1 MKPPFRSLAAALVAA
16 VLLGAGVPALAAG
29 AVPFS
34 DFQASAWWATDVQV
48 ANYLQLLQ
56 GYPDGTFRPDANIT
70 RAEFATVLDRAAGY
84 GHQTPSS
91 TQPFVDVSASDWF
104 APYVDA
110 LVTAQII
117 RPGDYPGGKLDP
129 NAQISRAEMAAWI
142 GRVLAAKGTPLADLG
157 KLTPLNA
164 LSPASQAKIESQAET
179 PYSALVFDHL
189 ALPTQAQHASFP
201 DLPASTPGYASIM
214 RAAEYGVV
222 QGFPN
227 GTFEPDAPAT
237 RAQAAKMV
245 AIMANELTAN
255 PPTVSQLQTI
265 LEHSF
270 TIATG
275 VLKKVPQPTILPHAQ
290 AQALAN
296 ANDGK
301 PATDLPDLPGTTVSG
316 PTIVAD
322 LQTAGM
328 GDYLTANAIAATD
341 GAAYGM
347 WDGRLLSPKVWYET
361 YVVPACRPIFLG
373 STVAELDCVVGGDG
387 YLWDGQPISANPN
400 YGGEQVFF
408 LNRNGAWK
416 VTVSGGYASLP
427 SWYTGPQYGS
437 TKP

>member
-1 MKPPFRSLAAALVAA
+1 
-16 VLLGAGVPALAAG
+16 
-29 AVPFS
+29 
-34 DFQASAWWATDVQV
+34 
-48 ANYLQLLQ
+48 
-56 GYPDGTFRPDANIT
+56 
-70 RAEFATVLDRAAGY
+70 
-84 GHQTPSS
+84 
-91 TQPFVDVSASDWF
+91 
-104 APYVDA
+104 
-110 LVTAQII
+110 
-117 RPGDYPGGKLDP
+117 
-129 NAQISRAEMAAWI
+129 
-142 GRVLAAKGTPLADLG
+142 
-157 KLTPLNA
+157 
-164 LSPASQAKIESQAET
+164 
-179 PYSALVFDHL
+179 
-189 ALPTQAQHASFP
+189 
-201 DLPASTPGYASIM
+201 M